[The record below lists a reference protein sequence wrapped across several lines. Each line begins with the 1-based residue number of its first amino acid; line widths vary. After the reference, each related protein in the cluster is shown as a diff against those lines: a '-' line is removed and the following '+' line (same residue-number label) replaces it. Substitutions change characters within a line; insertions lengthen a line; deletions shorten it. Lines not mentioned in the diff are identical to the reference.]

1 MKLRYFIMAGV
12 ALVGMSSCSDFLD
25 KPSDTRVTLT
35 NTEQLRMLMTSAY
48 PTCNYEWI
56 CELSTDNF
64 IDNNTPS
71 VEGVRYNLNSYSRN
85 DDETF
90 AWEDIR
96 SASDTDSPSD
106 LWESYY
112 YAIATCNHV
121 LDKVAEFEA
130 AGENSAKL
138 QAVKGEALVTRA
150 YCHFMLAN
158 LFCMPYRGPE
168 LSAQDPG
175 IPYATEPE
183 TTVKPHYERG
193 NLADTYDKIQA
204 DLEAG
209 LPLIDDA
216 IYEIPK
222 YHFNKQAAYAF
233 ASRFYLFK
241 RDYEKVLEC
250 CNIVFGGA
258 DADPMPFMSDIWAQT
273 NLNYAH
279 EFNRYYVNP
288 IHQRNFI
295 LIPTYS
301 RLQRYYGG
309 GTRYGIGRDGMRASF
324 QGPGPTWERC
334 RYQIQSLG
342 WTFSCHPC
350 HKGMFVNGRA
360 EYGVYFGAAVG
371 EQFEYTDKIA
381 GIGYAHQVLAEF
393 TGEEVLLNR
402 AEAKLFLGD
411 IDGCIADLGVWDAAH
426 RNTPE
431 VNENTPMDP
440 WSKEI
445 VWKFY
450 TKAKEK
456 FLRNS
461 RPERREIVGNKLND
475 SIYFGIAKP
484 MYIDIVCP
492 STKYHLT
499 DDIEPYMQCIQHF
512 RRFEFVCRGMRW
524 FDIKRLGISY
534 KHVIGKDA
542 RVETLNANIA
552 NGELDRRLAFQI
564 PNEIIAAGIEKNE
577 RREPQLTT
585 PQASPRVVT
594 NLIVPSNE

>member
-1 MKLRYFIMAGV
+1 MKLRYLIMAGV
-12 ALVGMSSCSDFLD
+12 ALLALSSCSDFLD

-35 NTEQLRMLMTSAY
+35 NTEQLRMLMVSAY

-71 VEGVRYNLNSYSRN
+71 VDGVRYNLSSYSRN

-96 SASDTDSPSD
+96 SSSDSDSPSD

-112 YAIATCNHV
+112 NSIATCNHV
-121 LDKVAEFEA
+121 LEKVEEFEA
-130 AGENSAKL
+130 AGENSEKL
-138 QAVKGEALVTRA
+138 QAVKGEALIDRA

-158 LFCMPYRGPE
+158 IFCMPYRGPE
-168 LSAQDPG
+168 LSKYYPG
-175 IPYATEPE
+175 IPYTTKPE

-193 NLADTYDKIQA
+193 TLAETYDMIQA
-204 DLEAG
+204 DIEAG
-209 LPLIDDA
+209 LPLINDSF
-216 IYEIPK
+216 YEIPK
-222 YHFNKQAAYAF
+222 YHFNRQAAYAF

-250 CNIVFGGA
+250 CNIAFGGP
-258 DADPMPFMSDIWAQT
+258 DVDPMPYMSDIWAQT

-279 EFNRYYVNP
+279 EYNRYYVNP
-288 IHQRNFI
+288 NHQRNF
-295 LIPTYS
+295 LVIPTYS
-301 RLQRYYGG
+301 RLQRYYGSG
-309 GTRYGIGRDGMRASF
+309 CRYGIARDGMRASF

-334 RYQIQSLG
+334 RYQITSLG
-342 WTFSCHPC
+342 WVFSCHPC
-350 HKGMFVNGRA
+350 HKSWFANGRT
-360 EYGVYFGAAVG
+360 EYGVWFGAAAG
-371 EQFEYTDKIA
+371 EQFEYTDKVA

-393 TGEEVLLNR
+393 TGEELLFNR

-411 IDGCIADLGVWDAAH
+411 IDGCIADLGVWDEAH

-431 VNENTPMDP
+431 VNANTPMDP

-450 TKAKEK
+450 TKAEEK

-461 RPERREIVGNKLND
+461 RPERRDILGNKLLD

-484 MYIDIVCP
+484 LHIDEVCP
-492 STKYHLT
+492 SERFHLT
-499 DDIEPYMQCIQHF
+499 ADIEPFLQCIQHL
-512 RRFEFVCRGMRW
+512 RRFEFACRGMRW

-534 KHVIGKDA
+534 NHVIGKDA
-542 RVETLNANIA
+542 RVETLQV
-552 NGELDRRLAFQI
+552 LDPRLAFQI
-564 PNEIIAAGIEKNE
+564 PNEILAAGIDETDRKD
-577 RREPQLTT
+577 PPKDLPTT
-585 PQASPRVVT
+585 SPKVVT
-594 NLIVPSNE
+594 GLMLPADDESNE